1 MQPLG
6 CWGQCRR
13 LSTLNQQPQHECNLS
28 EDSGLSVRVDL
39 ALILRQHYAYQAQ
52 DDPSGPGKA
61 EPNPQ
66 KPRQESRPVH
76 QQPERKEPKSP
87 KQFGNNQSAAMQIE
101 EQHSEGI
108 PVGSF
113 DYREE
118 VGAAD
123 EGEGSQ

>member
-1 MQPLG
+1 
-6 CWGQCRR
+6 
-13 LSTLNQQPQHECNLS
+13 
-28 EDSGLSVRVDL
+28 
-39 ALILRQHYAYQAQ
+39 
-52 DDPSGPGKA
+52 
-61 EPNPQ
+61 
-66 KPRQESRPVH
+66 
-76 QQPERKEPKSP
+76 
-87 KQFGNNQSAAMQIE
+87 MQIE